1 MLFSFHIGCV
11 PFLLNYLLYTK
22 HFMQNKCL
30 VFSLVEPKKKFLVFV
45 IHPFLS
51 RRSVREGPQ
60 ARVVVCTKSS
70 QAQNFKKIDIMK
82 LNFLKESYSIKMC
95 FIKL

>member
-1 MLFSFHIGCV
+1 
-11 PFLLNYLLYTK
+11 
-22 HFMQNKCL
+22 MQNKCL

-60 ARVVVCTKSS
+60 ARVEY
-70 QAQNFKKIDIMK
+70 AQKVARHKTLNK
-82 LNFLKESYSIKMC
+82 LIS
-95 FIKL
+95 